1 MTLAVSDA
9 EISLTS
15 TAKQMPAK
23 GNLMS
28 DLMQPPSGGRP
39 SQEIFH
45 VVSSAAQ
52 PWVDGGGE
60 GFLAKELLDAE
71 DGRQAY
77 IIKVEPGAHAGSHSH
92 DRMEHLLV
100 LEGDFYDQNQ
110 TYVKGDFV
118 VRERGANHIAGSRNG
133 ALIFLMFT

>member
-1 MTLAVSDA
+1 ML
-9 EISLTS
+9 
-15 TAKQMPAK
+15 AK
-23 GNLMS
+23 GNVMS
-28 DLMQPPSGGRP
+28 NLMQPASGGRP
-39 SQEIFH
+39 AQENFY
-45 VVSSAAQ
+45 VVSRGAL
-52 PWVDGGGE
+52 PWGDGGGE
-60 GFLAKELLDAE
+60 GFLGKELLNAA

-77 IIKVEPGAHAGSHSH
+77 IIKVEPGAYAASHSH

-118 VRERGANHIAGSRNG
+118 VREPGANHIAGSHEG

>member
-1 MTLAVSDA
+1 
-9 EISLTS
+9 
-15 TAKQMPAK
+15 
-23 GNLMS
+23 MS
-28 DLMQPPSGGRP
+28 DLMQPASGNRP

-45 VVSSAAQ
+45 VVSSEALS
-52 PWVDGGGE
+52 WGDGGGE
-60 GFLAKELLDAE
+60 GFLGKELLNAE

-77 IIKVEPGAHAGSHSH
+77 IIKVEPGAYAESHSH

-118 VRERGANHIAGSRNG
+118 VREPGTNHIAGSRNG